1 MEIIRIRVQM
11 NGEKTALSSLSAID
25 AKISEINKKQVN
37 VSVNTRDTQNATN
50 QVKNLGSAAGDTAK
64 QSKLLGDTLSMIK
77 FTAIA
82 AAIGGVTVA
91 FKNALGE
98 MKAVDTE
105 LTNIQKVSN
114 MTQAEIKRLGDAA
127 YATAS
132 QYGVAADEYLS
143 AVYTFQKA
151 GLGDSAEKLGEL
163 ATKTMLVG
171 DTTADVASKFL
182 IASNA
187 AWDMQGSYTA
197 LSTVVDEADFINN
210 NYATSLD
217 KLAAAMPIVA
227 STSANLG
234 MSIEETMAVIGTI
247 TAKTQETGTK
257 AATAWRALAMNITGE
272 LGSIVDE
279 TGETIEVTEQ
289 SVASMADALKIY
301 GNDAVKAAQQTGQ
314 LIDPMDAV
322 ISLAEAYKDGLLTDI
337 ELENILMS
345 VGGKLR
351 TNQLTALVKDLAS
364 ETSTYYDIMS
374 KLPGAAGTADAEI
387 GIMLSSWE
395 SKTKILSNTWT
406 EFVQKSVNT
415 ESVKGL
421 LDVVTGLLDG
431 MDNLGLAAENLGGI
445 LLMAFSKNM
454 ATNIKATVENVKTL
468 VATMKGATTGATAL
482 QGAIFGIGAAVTV
495 ISAVTMA
502 LKQMDEAQL
511 RSAQS
516 AYDSAQAAYESYQA
530 QNDQL
535 YELVAKYREI
545 ASDGIGADELEQ
557 VQSIQ
562 DAINGLIGDQYDAV
576 DLVNGAY
583 QEQIGLL
590 VDIQSGI
597 QAATREE
604 QTLAQVAA
612 ARVLQEQAD
621 NVFGNGRAMRVA
633 NWNTSGATTSEYM
646 RLTSDLSYLHSQNG
660 EIVRIPT
667 NADEIVKWYDEVTEA
682 IRRYTE
688 EYGKDY
694 LELSENDIFQN
705 LQGYEQEFRDVVEN
719 YRALSEAIE
728 TFGEDSQEA
737 ADAQDAYNE
746 SLQAAAAAAEDA
758 TNAINKVTEA
768 KNALDQALS
777 APAEDEAFKSISEAV
792 KEFRE
797 LIDAGEVNSRAFWNT
812 AEFLFGPEVL
822 EEYYGNA
829 QDLIALFES
838 SDLEGLFDGE
848 SLDPFIQRLRTVS
861 DEIAEVQDNAD
872 GTSSFVIKD
881 IDALAE
887 ELNIPKNQLMALI
900 EYAEAF
906 GALDFSGAGLID
918 FLEYLGL
925 EFQNGKL
932 SLMEL
937 QGELA
942 NLGYSDQYIAAITQ
956 ELEAMGAVDMSGTQ
970 SEAEATAQAEE
981 GVKDAAEQAKDAINT
996 VNDTSM
1002 QGISGEVSGL
1012 TGVIQTAD
1020 NTARNFRTTLQGI
1033 DGTSVTAT
1041 VTTNYV
1047 TRNTV
1052 ISTGG
1057 FSLGSHATGTQNAAG
1072 GYALVG
1078 DEHSPDGSP
1087 RPELISQN
1095 GQAFLAG
1102 VNGPEIV
1109 NLAAGAQVWPYSETK
1124 KILGGRAL
1132 STSVPAFAMGNL
1144 TKMTD
1149 SGSGN
1154 KTYTANTCRVTFSAN
1169 GGSGGPGYMTVTKN
1183 VAFILP
1189 STRPTRS
1196 GYSFSGWAQGS
1207 ASGRN
1212 VYQPGARATV
1222 SVATTFYAQWTATAS
1237 KASGSSV
1244 SGSYGTSYSSGYGG
1258 GGGSYSGGGG
1268 GGGGSSSSKTEDA
1281 RDTLMDKIQ
1290 DELTDR
1296 EFEIWL
1302 GQKDGSMSSQQA
1314 IEKYRSAMKSVEDY
1328 LAQYRAMGEDN
1339 NSDYIQKL
1347 TKQWWEYSDE
1357 ITDLMKDIEEA
1368 PLKAQKEALE
1378 KLSSTASDD
1387 LKDQEFSIWLGE
1399 KNGTLSYEE
1408 TIEKYRAAMKSVEGY
1423 MAQARKLGEDQNS
1436 DYMQELIRQW
1446 WEYSDEVESLTQKIA
1461 EAPSKAYKESLDAIS
1476 EAASTEME
1484 DREFS
1489 IWKAQREGAMSAE
1502 EAIGEYQ
1509 AAMASLEAYI
1519 QQLRDLGED
1528 ENSSYIQALTK
1539 QWWSYKDEVE
1549 SLYKEIEEAH
1559 TQALRDI
1566 VETAQEDMADREY
1579 AMWLA
1584 EKQGIQTAED
1594 SLEDY
1599 RAAMEALA
1607 DYIQR
1612 LRDEGETDNSEYIKT
1627 LTKQWWGY
1635 SDAVSAILADI
1646 AEEAERSRLEAIQS
1660 IVDTAGEDMTD
1671 REYAIWKAQKE
1682 GAMSAA
1688 EAVGEYES
1696 AMRALEDYIQKL
1708 RDLDVDDNDKYIQSL
1723 TKQWWGYKDTVSSLM
1738 AEIAAEPEKARQEAV
1753 NAIADAASAEM
1764 KNREFA
1770 IWKAQKE
1777 GAMSAAESVDEYRA
1791 AMSSLEEYIERLRAL
1806 DEDDNSQYIQTLIRQ
1821 WWDYSDTVSDILEDL
1836 AGEAERQRQA
1846 TIASIT
1852 AAVGEDTTDRE
1863 FDIWKGQKEGALS
1876 AAEAVEKYRA
1886 AMLSVEDAIRRLK
1899 EVGEDE
1905 TSDSVQALTK
1915 QWWGYKD
1922 QIESLQNGLID
1933 EMKSSIEA
1941 QLAEAA
1947 EAKNQKIAA
1956 INAQSGAVETLN
1968 ALEEKRLALLKAQDA
1983 LLNAQAERTVR
1994 IYNAVTGQWEWV
2006 ADASKV
2012 KAAQESVNNAQD
2024 ALEEE
2029 KRSIARE
2036 TAAAARQAQI
2046 DALENDYDALEA
2058 SYRELLKTLED
2069 QPRTVAEIFQ
2079 DAQAIG
2085 EERTSSVIGSAVDLS
2100 EAIATA
2106 ILKLTGGTGAATV
2119 KGKGV
2124 LYGASPTTGTSGT
2137 VATLKVAGDASG
2149 DVNYYI
2155 NGVEMS
2161 AERAEGT
2168 TIAELARSLST
2179 LAIYE
2184 NS

>member
-374 KLPGAAGTADAEI
+374 KLPNAAGTADAEI

-431 MDNLGLAAENLGGI
+431 MDNLGLAAANLSGI
-445 LLMAFSKNM
+445 FIALFSGKIVAGITKAVNGVKSLG
-454 ATNIKATVENVKTL
+454 AAIK
-468 VATMKGATTGATAL
+468 
-482 QGAIFGIGAAVTV
+482 AAVTGAMSLEGAFGLV
-495 ISAVTMA
+495 GIAITAVTAGIMVMREAHERA
-502 LKQMDEAQL
+502 LATAISEAEQH
-511 RSAQS
+511 SKNADAYQS
-516 AYDSAQAAYESYQA
+516 QAES
-530 QNDQL
+530 
-535 YELVAKYREI
+535 
-545 ASDGIGADELEQ
+545 LEQ
-557 VQSIQ
+557 LISKYEALSRSGGSLSEIQSVQE
-562 DAINGLIGDQYDAV
+562 AINGLLGDQYSNV

-583 QEQIGLL
+583 EAQKSILDDNLGL
-590 VDIQSGI
+590 IR
-597 QAATREE
+597 QAAQEE
-604 QTLAQVAA
+604 LELAEKMAA
-612 ARVLQEQAD
+612 AALV
-621 NVFGNGRAMRVA
+621 
-633 NWNTSGATTSEYM
+633 TAT
-646 RLTSDLSYLHSQNG
+646 QNG
-660 EIVRIPT
+660 FGKQKTQTHYGAGTDASIFSGLSSFRTVSDDWGLSSVSFDWGSE
-667 NADEIVKWYDEVTEA
+667 ADDIVKTYD
-682 IRRYTE
+682 
-688 EYGKDY
+688 
-694 LELSENDIFQN
+694 DI
-705 LQGYEQEFRDVVEN
+705 
-719 YRALSEAIE
+719 SEAISRMAKE
-728 TFGEDSQEA
+728 YSGAELASNSLFQWLESELGTV
-737 ADAQDAYNE
+737 QDAYE
-746 SLQAAAAAAEDA
+746 TYKAAMEAASGDTQKEAEAEQAFAEAMQAAASAAEDA

-768 KNALDQALS
+768 KNALDKALS

-925 EFQNGKL
+925 EFQNGKI

-981 GVKDAAEQAKDAINT
+981 GVKDAAEQAKDTLNT

-1002 QGISGEVSGL
+1002 QGVSGEVSGL

-1154 KTYTANTCRVTFSAN
+1154 KTYTSNTCRVTFSAN

-1222 SVATTFYAQWTATAS
+1222 SGATTFYAQWTATAS

-1258 GGGSYSGGGG
+1258 GGGSYGGGG

-1378 KLSSTASDD
+1378 KLSGTASDD

-1423 MAQARKLGEDQNS
+1423 MAQARALGEDQNS

-1484 DREFS
+1484 DREFG

-1528 ENSSYIQALTK
+1528 ENSTYIQALTK

-1594 SLEDY
+1594 SLDDY

-1607 DYIQR
+1607 DYIQQ
-1612 LRDEGETDNSEYIKT
+1612 LRDAGETDNSEYIKT

-1738 AEIAAEPEKARQEAV
+1738 DEIAAEPEKARQEAV

-1922 QIESLQNGLID
+1922 QIDSLQNGLID

-1968 ALEEKRLALLKAQDA
+1968 TLEEKRLALLKAQDA

-2012 KAAQESVNNAQD
+2012 KAAQESVNNAQN

-2058 SYRELLKTLED
+2058 SYQELLKTLED

-2100 EAIATA
+2100 EAIAAA

-2119 KGKGV
+2119 KGKSV